1 MGPRLRGEPLFFGTS
16 TVITPAAKPA
26 GTLRL
31 LAPSLAKLAQYAA
44 ALAAGWSPD
53 TTHDVSAEHRAALRR
68 DPYAFLAELMRQDGT
83 LVTASGRVV
92 PRLPSRVYWLD
103 DGEFCGVINLRFVR
117 GSDALPDYVSGHIG
131 YAVVP
136 WKRRRGYATRALALL
151 LPVAGE
157 VGLKRVEITCDD
169 DNEASRRVILKNGG
183 VSIGTRPEPGG
194 KTKLV
199 FHIDVAAKGGC

>member
-1 MGPRLRGEPLFFGTS
+1 MTLG
-16 TVITPAAKPA
+16 V
-26 GTLRL
+26 LRL
-31 LAPSLAKLAQYAA
+31 VAPSLAGLTQYAA

-53 TTHDVSAEHRAALRR
+53 TTHNVSTAQLAALRR
-68 DPYAFLAELMRQDGT
+68 DPQVFLAELTRQDGT
-83 LVTASGRVV
+83 IATASGRVV
-92 PRLPSRVYWLD
+92 PRLPGRIYWLD
-103 DGEFCGVINLRFVR
+103 DGEFCGVITLRFVP
-117 GSDALPDYVSGHIG
+117 GSDALPEYVSGHIG

-151 LPVAGE
+151 LPVAGG

-183 VSIGTRPEPGG
+183 KFVGNRREPGF

-199 FHIDVAAKGGC
+199 FHIDVAPGAA

>member
-1 MGPRLRGEPLFFGTS
+1 VASGPLIP
-16 TVITPAAKPA
+16 PH
-26 GTLRL
+26 LRL
-31 LAPSLAKLAQYAA
+31 TAPSLAGLPQYEA

-53 TTHDVSAEHRAALRR
+53 TERDVSAEQFAAARR
-68 DPYAFLAELMRQDGT
+68 GASAFLAELTRQDGMI
-83 LVTASGRVV
+83 VTASGRTV

-136 WKRRRGYATRALALL
+136 WKRRRGYATGALALI
-151 LPVAGE
+151 LPVACE
-157 VGLKRVEITCDD
+157 VGLKRIEITCDD

-183 VSIGTRPEPGG
+183 VLVRTHLLGDRS
-194 KTKLV
+194 KLV
-199 FHIDVAAKGGC
+199 FRIDLGTSLRYSDNV

>member
-1 MGPRLRGEPLFFGTS
+1 VTADSPGLR
-16 TVITPAAKPA
+16 I
-26 GTLRL
+26 
-31 LAPSLAKLAQYAA
+31 LAPSPARLTQYEA

-53 TTHDVSAEHRAALRR
+53 TERDVSAVQLAALRR
-68 DPYAFLAELMRQDGT
+68 DPDAFLAELTRQDGMI
-83 LVTASGRVV
+83 VTASGVAV

-103 DGEFCGVINLRFVR
+103 DGEFCGVINLRFVT

-136 WKRRRGYATRALALL
+136 WKRRHGYATGALALL
-151 LPVAGE
+151 LPVARE
-157 VGLKRVEITCDD
+157 VGLSQVEITCDD

-183 VSIGTRPEPGG
+183 RLIGTLATPGA

-199 FHIDVAAKGGC
+199 FRIDLAAVLRATGRG